1 MTYGQQPPPAQP
13 GYGAPAPAPYGTPP
27 AYGAPPPGAQPMPA
41 GGMMPQPDIKWSG
54 LSTGGAF
61 KIPVVCFIG
70 RLTEVLKD
78 ASSQYGL
85 RLIEKYDQVQILESP
100 VPWPWA
106 TVDVSIK
113 YSDRESSGWGYHVES
128 AKALGLALNA
138 STLDEAMG
146 ELVGKIYELRQS
158 EQSYGEDKQ
167 TGQAMKGDV
176 WRFTRIVQPGQAQAF
191 PQPQYA
197 TPQPAPAPAPAPVTG
212 QIFAAP
218 APIAQPV
225 ATTPAPAPVAP
236 IQPPVASAPVAPPA
250 GAFDCTLATTDTA
263 AIRAKKLLSGRAL
276 NEWLGVALVDD
287 VVKADSA
294 FINTIY
300 DQSFIVGLKA
310 AGQITQEQDGKFA
323 VVS

>member
-1 MTYGQQPPPAQP
+1 MVNPAQYGAQQPMQP
-13 GYGAPAPAPYGTPP
+13 QP
-27 AYGAPPPGAQPMPA
+27 AYGAPPPAYGGYGVPPMGMQPVPGA
-41 GGMMPQPDIKWSG
+41 MMPQPDVKWSG

-78 ASSQYGL
+78 GSSQYGL
-85 RLIEKYDQVQILESP
+85 RIIEKYDQDQILESP

-138 STLDEAMG
+138 TTLDEAMG
-146 ELVGKIYELRQS
+146 ELVGRIFELRQS

-176 WRFTRIVQPGQAQAF
+176 WRFTRVVQPGQVQSF

-197 TPQPAPAPAPAPVTG
+197 VPQPTPATAPVAGQFAAPVPVIQPVATAPAPAPVPVI
-212 QIFAAP
+212 QP
-218 APIAQPV
+218 SPV
-225 ATTPAPAPVAP
+225 AAAPVAP
-236 IQPPVASAPVAPPA
+236 TATQ
-250 GAFDCTLATTDTA
+250 FDCTLAPTDTS
-263 AIRAKKLLSGRAL
+263 AIRAKKLLNARAL

-287 VVKADSA
+287 VVKADPA

-310 AGQITQEQDGKFA
+310 AGQIVQGQDGKFA
-323 VVS
+323 VVG